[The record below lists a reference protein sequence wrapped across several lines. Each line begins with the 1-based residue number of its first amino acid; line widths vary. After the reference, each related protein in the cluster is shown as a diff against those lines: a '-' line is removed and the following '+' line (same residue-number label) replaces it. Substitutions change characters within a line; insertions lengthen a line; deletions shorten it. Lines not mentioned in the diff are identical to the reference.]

1 MKNCFIMLDAQ
12 FLESFDQIIFDLDDT
27 LIYEKDYL
35 FAAYLNIAETL
46 GNSEEEVMNMYS
58 YLRNNFVLGNRSR
71 LFNDFINEFGLPNSH
86 LNIMIQLLRSVKING
101 GLQIT
106 VEGKQI
112 LQILKLKKREYSII
126 TNGNPIQQANKINQ
140 IQWGEYPRPSLVVY
154 ANEFEP
160 KPSPISFYMVQCNKG
175 GKALYVGDSEVDKEF
190 ANNAGMFFI
199 RLKLVKD
206 SYN

>member
-1 MKNCFIMLDAQ
+1 MLDAQ
-12 FLESFDQIIFDLDDT
+12 FLESYDQIIFDLDDT

-46 GNSEEEVMNMYS
+46 GNSNEEVINMYS

-112 LQILKLKKREYSII
+112 LQILKFEKREYSII
-126 TNGNPIQQANKINQ
+126 TNGNPIQQSNKINQ
-140 IQWGEYPRPSLVVY
+140 ILWGENPRPNSVVY

-160 KPSPISFYMVQCNKG
+160 KPSPKSYFMVQGITG
-175 GKALYVGDSEVDKEF
+175 GKALYIGDSEVDKDF
-190 ANNAGMFFI
+190 ANNAGMGFYQI
-199 RLKLVKD
+199 NSCMK
-206 SYN
+206 

>member
-1 MKNCFIMLDAQ
+1 MLDAQ

-46 GNSEEEVMNMYS
+46 GNSNEEVINMYS

-112 LQILKLKKREYSII
+112 LQILKFEKREYYII
-126 TNGNPIQQANKINQ
+126 TNGNPIQQSNKINQ
-140 IQWGEYPRPSLVVY
+140 ILWGENPRPNSVVY

-160 KPSPISFYMVQCNKG
+160 KPSPKSYFMVQGNKG
-175 GKALYVGDSEVDKEF
+175 GKALYIGDSEVDKDF
-190 ANNAGMFFI
+190 ANNAGMGFYQI
-199 RLKLVKD
+199 NSCMK
-206 SYN
+206 